1 MEEKR
6 GLKEFGVKSLKPE
19 DIKIF
24 RGTFNLI
31 HLMTADGT
39 LYRGVYALRAFPIRC
54 PDKFIFL
61 FYYDENDRVQ
71 EIGMI
76 EDLNTFSEESRQIV
90 LDAMRKQYFAYII
103 EAIYSIK
110 LEFGILHFEVETDKG
125 TKEFYMRWA
134 SHRTLDFGEKGKI
147 LLDIF
152 DDRYILPD
160 IEKLTKAEQE
170 LFTRYIY
177 W

>member
-1 MEEKR
+1 MGNERE
-6 GLKEFGVKSLKPE
+6 LKDFGIKSLKPG
-19 DIKIF
+19 DVKIF

-31 HLMTADGT
+31 HLVTSDGT
-39 LYRGVYALRAFPIRC
+39 LYKGVYALRAFPIRC

-61 FYYDENDRVQ
+61 FYYDEKDSVQ

-76 EDLNTFSEESRQIV
+76 EDLNTFPEESRQVI
-90 LDAMRKQYFAYII
+90 LDAMRKQYFAYFI
-103 EAIYSIK
+103 EAIYNIK

-125 TKEFYMRWA
+125 PKEFYMRRA
-134 SHRTLDFGEKGKI
+134 THRTLNFGEKGKI

-152 DDRYILPD
+152 DDRYIIPD
-160 IEKLTKAEQE
+160 IEKLTKAEQD